1 MKDAQ
6 MNAENSLPHM
16 GHREQAPDTSVSGAV
31 YPPEPEPDMDPP
43 AALVIEALKHI
54 LESEF
59 FRTSTRGR
67 QFLTYVVQYRLERHP
82 DPLKERMIGA
92 ALFHRPLDY
101 VTGDDSVVRA
111 QAREVRRRLEKYYLA
126 YPTGHELRIDLPTGS
141 YTPEFRLEAHQTEL
155 LPATSTSTS
164 LALPAPTSDSVAPA
178 APAQSQP
185 RPRSYRFGLLS
196 GVAITLLVLT
206 AGFALTHFSR
216 LRIAQPALTQ
226 FWLPALS
233 SSKPVLVCLPK
244 PVFYRPSVDLY
255 KRSEKFPGEF
265 GHEVYRMNHR
275 PHLDVK
281 EPITWGDIVEYWEYG
296 VGRGDVLAAV
306 HISNFLGRQNK
317 DNEVRIG
324 DGYNAQDLRNS
335 PAIVIGAYS
344 NPSSIDLTKDLHY
357 YFADDNKGMRIQ
369 EQGVQGHSW
378 PNAQTPPGVDYG
390 LVARLLDSDTG
401 QFVVIVA
408 GMTGSG
414 SDAAAD
420 LVTNPRSFDAALS
433 KLPKGWSQKNLEIVV
448 STQVS
453 NQVAGPPKVVAVYPW

>member
-1 MKDAQ
+1 
-6 MNAENSLPHM
+6 MNPENPSSHQ
-16 GHREQAPDTSVSGAV
+16 GHREQDPDPSQAGIVCPQELDQAP
-31 YPPEPEPDMDPP
+31 DPP
-43 AALVIEALKHI
+43 APLVLEALKHI

-82 DPLKERMIGA
+82 EPLKERMIGA

-111 QAREVRRRLEKYYLA
+111 QAREVRRRLEKYYIA
-126 YPTGHELRIDLPTGS
+126 YPTGHELRIALPTGS
-141 YTPEFRLEAHQTEL
+141 YAPEFRLEARQ
-155 LPATSTSTS
+155 PAIPAAS
-164 LALPAPTSDSVAPA
+164 LALPGPVIGSVAPA
-178 APAQSQP
+178 SPAQAQP
-185 RPRSYRFGLLS
+185 RFKNYRFGLLS
-196 GVAITLLVLT
+196 GVAITLLVLAT
-206 AGFALTHFSR
+206 GIGLTHFIH
-216 LRIAQPALTQ
+216 LRVAQPALTQ
-226 FWLPALS
+226 FWSPALS
-233 SSKPVLVCLPK
+233 SSKPVLICLPK
-244 PVFYRPSVDLY
+244 PVFYRPTVDLY
-255 KRSEKFPGEF
+255 KRSEKYPGEF
-265 GHEVYRMNHR
+265 DHEVYRMNHR

-324 DGYNAQDLRNS
+324 DGYNSQDLRNS

-344 NPSSIDLTKDLHY
+344 NPSSIDLTKNLHY
-357 YFADDNKGMRIQ
+357 YFADDDKGMRIQ
-369 EQGVQGHSW
+369 EQGAQGHSW
-378 PNAQTPPGVDYG
+378 PDAQTQPGVDYG

-433 KLPKGWSQKNLEIVV
+433 KLSKGWAQKNLEIVV

-453 NQVAGPPKVVAVYPW
+453 NAVAGPPKVVSAYSW

>member
-1 MKDAQ
+1 
-6 MNAENSLPHM
+6 MNLENLSPHQ
-16 GHREQAPDTSVSGAV
+16 GHREQDPDPSQTGIVC
-31 YPPEPEPDMDPP
+31 PPELDQDPDPP
-43 AALVIEALKHI
+43 APLVLEALKHI

-82 DPLKERMIGA
+82 EPLKERMIGA

-111 QAREVRRRLEKYYLA
+111 QAREVRRRLEKYYMA

-141 YTPEFRLEAHQTEL
+141 YTPEFRLETHQAEI
-155 LPATSTSTS
+155 ANTS
-164 LALPAPTSDSVAPA
+164 LALPGPTGSVAPTV
-178 APAQSQP
+178 PAQVQP
-185 RPRSYRFGLLS
+185 RFKSYRLGLLS
-196 GVAITLLVLT
+196 GIALTLLAIA
-206 AGFALTHFSR
+206 AGLALAHLNR
-216 LRIAQPALTQ
+216 LRVAQPALTQ
-226 FWLPALS
+226 FWSPALT
-233 SSKPVLVCLPK
+233 SSKPILICLPK
-244 PVFYRPSVDLY
+244 PVFYRPSAGLY

-265 GHEVYRMNHR
+265 DNEVYRMNHR

-281 EPITWGDIVEYWEYG
+281 EPIIWGDIVEYWEYG

-324 DGYNAQDLRNS
+324 DGYNSEDLRNS

-344 NPSSIDLTKDLHY
+344 NPSSIDLTKNLHY
-357 YFADDNKGMRIQ
+357 YFADDDKGMRIQ
-369 EQGVQGHSW
+369 ERGARGHSW
-378 PNAQTPPGVDYG
+378 PDAQTSPGVDYG

-408 GMTGSG
+408 GMTASG

-433 KLPKGWSQKNLEIVV
+433 KLPKGWAQKNLEIVV
-448 STQVS
+448 STQVN
-453 NQVAGPPKVVAVYPW
+453 NQVAGPAKAVSAYTW